1 MPLISSKKH
10 LLLFL
15 AFLVLGSAMQFF
27 HSLDWVDRKILDQ
40 QFALLRKHRPQPLA
54 NDVVIV
60 GIDEKTFATF
70 KEPFALWHPHLG
82 KFLRA
87 MALARPS
94 TLGLDIVL
102 PKHSYHFL
110 LPQYDQS
117 LLLGLIAI
125 KPVAPVFLA
134 QNMDPE
140 GNLNQIFAP
149 YISIAGKDSLASVMV
164 CLDEDGAARRLD
176 HSSCPQLEQF
186 PTMSGKMAHQIG
198 IQRKQTGLI
207 DFSVGA
213 PFSYV
218 PFIEVLEW
226 FDQHNEQQLTALFRN
241 KPVLLGV
248 ILPYEDRL
256 TMPVALLRDEP
267 AARAVPGVLL
277 HAQAL
282 RSLMAQGMILPFPQ
296 YYLVCLAGCAA
307 LFWFGGNGLK
317 KGSAFAIFPFVMLGF
332 SFWLLGKGLHF
343 PVAGIIGSGAL
354 AFTSRLSLDAIL
366 QIREKRFLRD
376 TFSSYVSPH
385 ILKEIVAGRLS
396 QNLGGTRR
404 KVCVLFSDIRNFTTR
419 SEGLPPED
427 LISLLNEYFTEM
439 TQAIHN
445 HEGTVDKFIGDGM
458 MAFFG
463 APNDLDFPETN
474 AIQAAQ
480 EMLTRLQLVNASLQ
494 SRGIEPIDIG
504 IGLHAGDVIIGHVGS
519 ASRHEYTAIGDVV
532 NTASRLE
539 GLTKE
544 LKYPIICSAQVAK
557 VVKYKHGLTDL
568 GEHAVKGHSAVHVY
582 GCNPAANIEGGL

>member
-1 MPLISSKKH
+1 MSIKSKNH

-15 AFLVLGSAMQFF
+15 AFLALGSALQFS
-27 HSLDWVDRKILDQ
+27 HALDWVDRKILDQ
-40 QFALLRKHRPQPLA
+40 QFELFRQYRPQPLN

-94 TLGLDIVL
+94 ALGLDIVL

-125 KPVAPVFLA
+125 KPAAPVFLA

-149 YISIAGKDSLASVMV
+149 YISIAGKNSLASVMV
-164 CLDEDGAARRLD
+164 CLDDDGIARRLD
-176 HSSCPQLEQF
+176 PSSCPQLAQF
-186 PTMSGKMAHQIG
+186 PTMSGKMASQIG
-198 IQRKQTGLI
+198 VQRENTGLI
-207 DFSVGA
+207 DFAVGA
-213 PFSYV
+213 SFDYV
-218 PFIEVLEW
+218 PFVEVLDW
-226 FDQHNEQQLTALFRN
+226 LDQNNEQQLAALFRD

-267 AARAVPGVLL
+267 ATRAVPGVLL

-282 RSLMAQGMILPFPQ
+282 RSLMAQGMIHPVPQ
-296 YYLVCLAGCAA
+296 YYLFLLAGCAA
-307 LFWFGGNGLK
+307 LFWFGGNGFK
-317 KGSAFAIFPFVMLGF
+317 KGSAFTMFPLVMLSV
-332 SFWLLGKGLHF
+332 SFWLLGKNLYF
-343 PVAGIIGSGAL
+343 PVSSIIGSGAL
-354 AFTSRLSLDAIL
+354 AFASRLSLDTIL
-366 QIREKRFLRD
+366 QIREKRFIRD
-376 TFSSYVSPH
+376 AFSSYVSPH
-385 ILKEIVAGRLS
+385 ILQEIVAGRLS

-419 SEGLPPED
+419 SEGLSPEA
-427 LISLLNEYFTEM
+427 LIGLLNEYFSEM

-463 APNDLDFPETN
+463 APNDLDCPEIN
-474 AIQAAQ
+474 AIRAAQ
-480 EMLTRLQLVNASLQ
+480 EMLARLKLVNSSLQ
-494 SRGIEPIDIG
+494 SRGIEPITIG
-504 IGLHAGDVIIGHVGS
+504 IGLHAGEVVIGHVGS
-519 ASRHEYTAIGDVV
+519 ATRHEYTAIGDVV

-544 LKYPIICSAQVAK
+544 LKYPIICSALVAK
-557 VVKYKHGLTDL
+557 VVGYTHELTDL
-568 GEHAVKGHSAVHVY
+568 GDHAVKGHSAVHVY
-582 GCNPAANIEGGL
+582 GCNPDI